1 MLFFIIAAVLI
12 LFWGG
17 GLFFRIAGGFI
28 HILLFIA
35 FVVILISLFSGHS
48 TGP

>member
-1 MLFFIIAAVLI
+1 MLFIIAAVLL

-17 GLFFRIAGGFI
+17 GLFFRIAVGFI

-35 FVVILISLFSGHS
+35 VVVILISLFSGHS